1 MLIEKSLTTLGSF
14 FSVFF
19 FSFDL
24 KELNMNNMTADNIIS
39 PQFARFAWH
48 ALLEI
53 QEHCLALLHLL
64 LTSTVLL

>member
-1 MLIEKSLTTLGSF
+1 
-14 FSVFF
+14 
-19 FSFDL
+19 
-24 KELNMNNMTADNIIS
+24 MTADNIIS